1 METKVERIQR
11 DIETLAQYS
20 QVQGIGCTR
29 YTYTKEFA
37 QARDYIASQMK
48 AAGLSVR
55 EDAVGTVIGR
65 MEGRNPSA
73 PIIMTGSHFDT
84 VKTGGRF
91 DGAAGVVA
99 ALETARTLHD
109 EGFVPER
116 PIEFVALPEEEGA
129 RFGGGLFASRAMCG
143 QLYENELETYKDSDG
158 VSVAQA
164 MREYGLDPAKADE
177 ARRKKGEIDMFL
189 ELHIEQGP
197 VLENEKV
204 DVGIVEAIVGIKCF
218 NVYVY
223 GRSDHAGTTPMNMR
237 ADTMLA
243 TARAI
248 VAGTD
253 KARELD
259 DGTVVTFGRVETQPG
274 AFNIVAK
281 ETLFD
286 IDCRSKTLE
295 SVDKVI
301 DAVRASLERSQAENA
316 GLSFRIVEKLTAQP
330 VLMKPEI
337 QELLEKEAAQA
348 GISTR
353 KMLSGAG
360 HDAMVMGSL
369 CDVAMIFV
377 PSKGGR
383 SHVPEE
389 WTDYEDLRKGAE
401 LLCRC
406 VRQLAS
412 R

>member
-1 METKVERIQR
+1 
-11 DIETLAQYS
+11 
-20 QVQGIGCTR
+20 
-29 YTYTKEFA
+29 
-37 QARDYIASQMK
+37 
-48 AAGLSVR
+48 
-55 EDAVGTVIGR
+55 
-65 MEGRNPSA
+65 
-73 PIIMTGSHFDT
+73 
-84 VKTGGRF
+84 
-91 DGAAGVVA
+91 
-99 ALETARTLHD
+99 
-109 EGFVPER
+109 
-116 PIEFVALPEEEGA
+116 
-129 RFGGGLFASRAMCG
+129 
-143 QLYENELETYKDSDG
+143 
-158 VSVAQA
+158 
-164 MREYGLDPAKADE
+164 
-177 ARRKKGEIDMFL
+177 
-189 ELHIEQGP
+189 
-197 VLENEKV
+197 
-204 DVGIVEAIVGIKCF
+204 
-218 NVYVY
+218 
-223 GRSDHAGTTPMNMR
+223 MNMR

>member
-37 QARDYIASQMK
+37 QARDYIVSQMK

-143 QLYENELETYKDSDG
+143 QLYENELETYKDSYG

-286 IDCRSKTLE
+286 IDCRSKALE

>member
-37 QARDYIASQMK
+37 QARDYIVSQMK

-406 VRQLAS
+406 VRQFAS

>member
-37 QARDYIASQMK
+37 QARDYIVSQMK

-377 PSKGGR
+377 PSRGGR